1 MKERFNTFISAI
13 FAGICISTGAA
24 IFLSLDNK
32 IVGSFLFAIG
42 LFLVLTFSLNLFT
55 GKICYALD
63 NKPSYII
70 DIILIWLGNLVGCL
84 FMAAIL
90 GQTRIA
96 GLSEKALNLCNVKLA
111 DSYISLFILG
121 VFCNFFI
128 YIAVEG
134 FKNNSH
140 EVGKYLGVIF
150 GVMGFILCG
159 TEHCVADMFYICFAG
174 AWSAD
179 MFLRLIIITLGNV
192 VGGIGFKT
200 LHYYLKK

>member
-1 MKERFNTFISAI
+1 MKERINTFISAI

-96 GLSEKALNLCNVKLA
+96 GLSEKALSLCNVKLA

-140 EVGKYLGVIF
+140 ELGKYLGIF
-150 GVMGFILCG
+150 LGVMGFILAG
-159 TEHCVADMFYICFAG
+159 TEHCVADMFYYNMAFNYSVNAIIKLLVITAG
-174 AWSAD
+174 N
-179 MFLRLIIITLGNV
+179 T
-192 VGGIGFKT
+192 VGGICIN
-200 LHYYLKK
+200 YVCKKIK